1 MMPAKFSQSRSGER
15 EEELAHPLL
24 VPLDGS
30 SIAEQVLPVAGAIAH
45 RSGTKVHL
53 ATVVQLVP
61 VFVASRE
68 EPTLDPGLEQELR
81 DQSAEYLR
89 STAEALGTTH
99 GLEVSYAVLDGSP
112 AQALADH
119 VRAKRVGLIVMTTHG
134 HTGIN
139 RFWLGSVADR
149 LLRWVKVPV
158 LLLRP
163 KDGPQQTEFRRTV
176 VALDGLS
183 EGERVLDPAIE
194 LGSLCPDSHF
204 TLVQVVEP
212 PVALITRMA
221 MQPAKMRP
229 HGPELQE
236 NCARSYLERVATR
249 MRARG
254 LHVTTEMIPA
264 RGIGEQILRFAH
276 TIGADLIVVGTHG
289 ARGVERM
296 LLGSVA
302 DKVIRGAEQAVLV
315 VPTRREEE

>member
-1 MMPAKFSQSRSGER
+1 MTATQSSPSPGGVKDA
-15 EEELAHPLL
+15 AHLLL

-30 SIAEQVLPVAGAIAH
+30 SIAEQALPVAAAIAH
-45 RSGTKVHL
+45 RSGTKLHL
-53 ATVVQLVP
+53 ATVVQQVP
-61 VFVASRE
+61 LFPAGAE
-68 EPTLDPGLEQELR
+68 EPFPDPGLEQALR
-81 DQSAEYLR
+81 DQVTEYLK

-99 GLEVSYAVLDGSP
+99 GVEVTYAVLDGSP

-134 HTGIN
+134 HSGIN

-163 KDGPQQTEFRRTV
+163 KATPPQTEFRQTV

-194 LGSLCPDSHF
+194 LGSLCPDSRF

-221 MQPAKMRP
+221 MHPAKMRP
-229 HGPELQE
+229 HWRELQE

-249 MRARG
+249 MRTRG
-254 LHVTTEMIPA
+254 LRVTTQMISAP
-264 RGIGEQILRFAH
+264 GIGTQILELAH
-276 TIGADLIVVGTHG
+276 AIAADLIVVGTHG

-302 DKVIRGAEQAVLV
+302 DKVIRGASQPVLV

>member
-1 MMPAKFSQSRSGER
+1 MTATQSSRSPGGGKDA
-15 EEELAHPLL
+15 AHLLL

-30 SIAEQVLPVAGAIAH
+30 SIAEQALPVAAAIAH
-45 RSGTKVHL
+45 RSGTTVHL
-53 ATVVQLVP
+53 ATVVQQLP
-61 VFVASRE
+61 LFPGGGE
-68 EPTLDPGLEQELR
+68 EPVPDPGLEQELR
-81 DQSAEYLR
+81 DQMTEYLK

-99 GLEVSYAVLDGSP
+99 GVEVTYALLDGAP

-119 VRAKRVGLIVMTTHG
+119 VRAKRIGLIVMTTHG
-134 HTGIN
+134 HSGIT

-149 LLRWVKVPV
+149 LLRWVKMPL

-163 KDGPQQTEFRRTV
+163 THGALQTEFRHTL

-183 EGERVLDPAIE
+183 EGERVLEPAIA
-194 LGSLCPDSHF
+194 LGSLGPDARF

-221 MQPAKMRP
+221 MRPAKMRP
-229 HGPELQE
+229 HWRELQE
-236 NCARSYLERVATR
+236 NCARSYLERVGKT

-254 LHVTTEMIPA
+254 LSVSTQMISA
-264 RGIGEQILRFAH
+264 GGIGEQILGLAH
-276 TIGADLIVVGTHG
+276 AIGADLIVVGTHG

-302 DKVIRGAEQAVLV
+302 DKVIRGATQAVLV
-315 VPTRREEE
+315 VPTQKEDG

>member
-1 MMPAKFSQSRSGER
+1 MTLTKSSHSPTGES
-15 EEELAHPLL
+15 EELAGLLL

-30 SIAEQVLPVAGAIAH
+30 SIAEEALPAAAAIAH
-45 RSGTKVHL
+45 RTRARLHL
-53 ATVVQLVP
+53 ATVIQQVP
-61 VFVASRE
+61 ALLASGE
-68 EPTLDPGLEQELR
+68 EPAVDAELEQELR
-81 DQSAEYLR
+81 DQAGEYLK

-99 GLEVSYAVLDGSP
+99 GVEVSYAVLDGLAAP
-112 AQALADH
+112 ALADH
-119 VRAKRVGLIVMTTHG
+119 ARAKRVGLMVMTTHG
-134 HTGIN
+134 HTGLN
-139 RFWLGSVADR
+139 RLWLGSVADR

-163 KDGPQQTEFRRTV
+163 KAGSLQAEFRHTV

-194 LGSLCPDSHF
+194 LGSLCPSSQF

-212 PVALITRMA
+212 PAPLITRLA
-221 MQPAKMRP
+221 LQPATMRP
-229 HGPELQE
+229 HWRELRE

-249 MRARG
+249 MRTRGLRVKTQMISARG
-254 LHVTTEMIPA
+254 VA
-264 RGIGEQILRFAH
+264 EQILGLADA
-276 TIGADLIVVGTHG
+276 IGADLLVVGTHG

-302 DKVIRGAEQAVLV
+302 DKVIRGASQAVLV

>member
-1 MMPAKFSQSRSGER
+1 VSI
-15 EEELAHPLL
+15 LL

-30 SIAEQVLPVAGAIAH
+30 SIAEEALPAAAAIAH
-45 RSGTKVHL
+45 RTRARLHL
-53 ATVVQLVP
+53 ATVIQPVP
-61 VFVASRE
+61 AFLPTGE
-68 EPTLDPGLEQELR
+68 EPIVGPEIEKELQ
-81 DQSAEYLR
+81 DQAGEYLG

-99 GLEVSYAVLDGSP
+99 GLEVSYAVLDGAP

-119 VRAKRVGLIVMTTHG
+119 ARAKRVGLIVLTTHG
-134 HTGIN
+134 HTGRN
-139 RFWLGSVADR
+139 RLWLGSVADR

-163 KDGPQQTEFRRTV
+163 KDGSSQTEFRHTV
-176 VALDGLS
+176 VALDGLT
-183 EGERVLDPAIE
+183 EGERVLEPAIE
-194 LGSLCPDSHF
+194 LGSLCPDARF

-221 MQPAKMRP
+221 MHPAKMRP
-229 HGPELQE
+229 HWRELQE
-236 NCARSYLERVATR
+236 NCARSYLERVAMR

-254 LHVTTEMIPA
+254 LHVTTQMISA
-264 RGIGEQILRFAH
+264 RGPGEQILGLAQA
-276 TIGADLIVVGTHG
+276 IGADLVVVGTHG

-302 DKVIRGAEQAVLV
+302 DKVIRGASQAVLV

>member
-1 MMPAKFSQSRSGER
+1 MTPTKPSASAKEQS
-15 EEELAHPLL
+15 EELDRLLL

-30 SIAEQVLPVAGAIAH
+30 SIAEEALPVAAAIAH
-45 RSGTKVHL
+45 RTRARLHL
-53 ATVVQLVP
+53 ATAIQHAPALL
-61 VFVASRE
+61 ASAE
-68 EPTLDPGLEQELR
+68 EPAVDAELEQALR
-81 DQSAEYLR
+81 DQAGEYLK

-99 GLEVSYAVLDGSP
+99 GLEVSYAVLDGPP
-112 AQALADH
+112 ARALADH
-119 VRAKRVGLIVMTTHG
+119 ARAKRVRLMVMTTHG
-134 HTGIN
+134 HTGLN
-139 RFWLGSVADR
+139 RLWLGSVADR

-163 KDGPQQTEFRRTV
+163 KDGSLQTEFRHTV

-194 LGSLCPDSHF
+194 LGSLWPDSQF

-229 HGPELQE
+229 HWRELQE

-249 MRARG
+249 LRQRGLRVATQMISARG
-254 LHVTTEMIPA
+254 V
-264 RGIGEQILRFAH
+264 GDQILGLAH
-276 TIGADLIVVGTHG
+276 AISADLIVVGTHG

-302 DKVIRGAEQAVLV
+302 DKVIRGASQAVLV
-315 VPTRREEE
+315 VPTRREE

>member
-1 MMPAKFSQSRSGER
+1 MTPTKPSASAKEQS
-15 EEELAHPLL
+15 EELDRLLL

-30 SIAEQVLPVAGAIAH
+30 SIAEEALPVAAAIAH
-45 RSGTKVHL
+45 RTRARLHL
-53 ATVVQLVP
+53 ATAIQQAPALL
-61 VFVASRE
+61 ASAE
-68 EPTLDPGLEQELR
+68 EPAVDAELEQALR
-81 DQSAEYLR
+81 DQAGEYLK

-99 GLEVSYAVLDGSP
+99 GLEVSYAVLDGPP
-112 AQALADH
+112 ARALADH
-119 VRAKRVGLIVMTTHG
+119 ARAKRVRLMVMTTHG
-134 HTGIN
+134 HTGLN
-139 RFWLGSVADR
+139 RLWLGSVADR

-163 KDGPQQTEFRRTV
+163 KDGSLQTEFRHTV

-194 LGSLCPDSHF
+194 LGSLWPDSQF

-229 HGPELQE
+229 HWRELQE

-249 MRARG
+249 LRQRGLRVATQMISARG
-254 LHVTTEMIPA
+254 V
-264 RGIGEQILRFAH
+264 GDQILGLAH
-276 TIGADLIVVGTHG
+276 AISADLIVVGTHG

-302 DKVIRGAEQAVLV
+302 DKVIRGASQAVLV
-315 VPTRREEE
+315 VPTRREE

>member
-15 EEELAHPLL
+15 EELAHPLL

-61 VFVASRE
+61 AFLATGE
-68 EPTLDPGLEQELR
+68 EPMVNLELEQELR

-134 HTGIN
+134 HTGVN

-183 EGERVLDPAIE
+183 EGERVLDPGIE
-194 LGSLCPDSHF
+194 LGSSCPDSHF

-221 MQPAKMRP
+221 LQPAKMRP
-229 HGPELQE
+229 HWRELQE

-249 MRARG
+249 IRSRGLPVTTQMISARG
-254 LHVTTEMIPA
+254 VGDQNL
-264 RGIGEQILRFAH
+264 GLAH
-276 TIGADLIVVGTHG
+276 AIGADLVVVGTHG

-302 DKVIRGAEQAVLV
+302 DKVIRGAAQAVLV

>member
-1 MMPAKFSQSRSGER
+1 MTMRTAESAIAGR
-15 EEELAHPLL
+15 EELAPLIL

-30 SIAEQVLPVAGAIAH
+30 SVAEQALPVAAAITH

-53 ATVVQLVP
+53 ASVVQREPL
-61 VFVASRE
+61 FLASSE
-68 EPTLDPGLEQELR
+68 EPVPDPGLEQELR
-81 DQSAEYLR
+81 DQLTEYLQ
-89 STAEALGTTH
+89 STAEAMETTH
-99 GLEVSYAVLDGSP
+99 GVEVTYALLDGSP

-119 VRAKRVGLIVMTTHG
+119 ARAKRVGLIVMTTHG
-134 HTGIN
+134 HSGIN

-149 LLRWVKVPV
+149 LMRRVKVPV

-163 KDGPQQTEFRRTV
+163 TDGPLQTEFRHTL
-176 VALDGLS
+176 VALDGLG

-194 LGSLCPDSHF
+194 LGSLCQDSHF

-221 MQPAKMRP
+221 LHPGNMRP
-229 HGPELQE
+229 HWQELQE

-249 MRARG
+249 MRTRGQRVATQMISARG
-254 LHVTTEMIPA
+254 V
-264 RGIGEQILRFAH
+264 GEQILGLAH
-276 TIGADLIVVGTHG
+276 AIGADLIVVGTHG

-302 DKVIRGAEQAVLV
+302 DKVIRGASQAVLV